1 MEPHALLV
9 DALGRSLENSLH
21 ALDGLSADELAW
33 RPGPSA
39 NPIGWL
45 VWHLARVQ
53 DDHVAFVA
61 GLEQVWTA
69 QGYAADLDLPLDD
82 GDIGY
87 GHSAEQVASVRA
99 EAPRLAAYVEA
110 VTRQSTAWLER
121 GGHDWDRVVDDRWD
135 PPVTLAVR
143 LVSVV
148 DDCAQHAGQAGYVR
162 GLLDAGAGTS
172 R

>member
-9 DALGRSLENSLH
+9 DALSRSLENSLH

-33 RPGPSA
+33 RPAPDA

-53 DDHVAFVA
+53 DDHVAQVA
-61 GLEQVWTA
+61 GLEQVWGT
-69 QGYAADLDLPLDD
+69 YAEELAVPYDHA
-82 GDIGY
+82 DIGY
-87 GHSAEQVASVRA
+87 GHTSEQVGALRV
-99 EAPRLAAYVEA
+99 EAPRLAAYLEA
-110 VTRQSTAWLER
+110 VTRQSTDWLER

-143 LVSVV
+143 LVSVA
-148 DDCAQHAGQAGYVR
+148 DDCAQHAGQAAYVR
-162 GLLDAGAGTS
+162 GLLAAATT